1 MAFIRPLINSFI
13 YISLLLFHLGCF
25 IIFPPT
31 NPKKRKVSSSSSS
44 SSKRTTN
51 RFSHLKRLFCFRT
64 PPANPKP
71 PEIETLTI
79 ASARSSQHSIV
90 SAITPADTIAFVTS
104 SRPTHRRR
112 RSGSIVSLSSD
123 TADLPLDC
131 SQLPSFTLRN
141 DIFPCPT
148 CGEIFQKVHLLDH
161 HQSIKHAVSELFD
174 GDSGK
179 NIVQIIFTSG
189 WTSSNNN
196 NNNKKNAIIHRILK
210 IHNSPKI
217 VARFEEYRE
226 SVKAKASRIA
236 RKRDERC
243 VADGNE
249 LLRFHCTTFMCNL
262 GQNGNSSLCGQQYC
276 SVCGIIRAG
285 FSAKIDG
292 IATLSNSWRAHVA
305 LPDGLEEEFG
315 FMGVKR
321 AMLICRVVAGR
332 IGNDQGLADKD
343 DVGFDSVVGRG
354 EEVGGAHGSS
364 TRVDEDELLVFNPR
378 AVLPCFAIVYSVA
391 V

>member
-1 MAFIRPLINSFI
+1 MAFVRPLLNSFLHMF
-13 YISLLLFHLGCF
+13 LLLFHLGCF
-25 IIFPPT
+25 IFPTTTTTT
-31 NPKKRKVSSSSSS
+31 NPKKRKVSIVLSHDTK
-44 SSKRTTN
+44 KRANNN
-51 RFSHLKRLFCFRT
+51 RWSYLKHLFCFHT
-64 PPANPKP
+64 PTPK

-79 ASARSSQHSIV
+79 ASARSSQHSLV
-90 SAITPADTIAFVTS
+90 SAITPADATV

-112 RSGSIVSLSSD
+112 RSGSIVSISMSISSE
-123 TADLPLDC
+123 ADLDC
-131 SQLPSFTLRN
+131 QASFTLRN
-141 DIFPCPT
+141 DIYPCPT
-148 CGEIFQKVHLLDH
+148 CGEIFQKIHLLEL

-179 NIVQIIFTSG
+179 NVVQIIFTSG
-189 WTSSNNN
+189 WSNNHNNN
-196 NNNKKNAIIHRILK
+196 NNNNNNSKINIHRILK

-217 VARFEEYRE
+217 LARFEEYRE

-292 IATLSNSWRAHVA
+292 IATMSNSWRAHVA
-305 LPDGLEEEFG
+305 VPDGLEEEFG

-332 IGNDQGLADKD
+332 IGNDQGLAHEKD
-343 DVGFDSVVGRG
+343 EVGFDSVVARG
-354 EEVGGAHGSS
+354 EEGGAHGS
-364 TRVDEDELLVFNPR
+364 RVDEDELLVFNPR

>member
-13 YISLLLFHLGCF
+13 YMSLLLLHLGCF
-25 IIFPPT
+25 IIFPAT

-44 SSKRTTN
+44 PSPVLVPPKKRATS
-51 RFSHLKRLFCFRT
+51 RFSHLIKRLFCFRS

-71 PEIETLTI
+71 GEIETLTI

-90 SAITPADTIAFVTS
+90 SAIAPADTITVVAS

-112 RSGSIVSLSSD
+112 RTGSIVSLSSD
-123 TADLPLDC
+123 AADLPLDC

-189 WTSSNNN
+189 W
-196 NNNKKNAIIHRILK
+196 IG
-210 IHNSPKI
+210 
-217 VARFEEYRE
+217 RFEEYRE

-354 EEVGGAHGSS
+354 EDVGGPYGSS
-364 TRVDEDELLVFNPR
+364 TSSSISRVDEDELLVFNPR